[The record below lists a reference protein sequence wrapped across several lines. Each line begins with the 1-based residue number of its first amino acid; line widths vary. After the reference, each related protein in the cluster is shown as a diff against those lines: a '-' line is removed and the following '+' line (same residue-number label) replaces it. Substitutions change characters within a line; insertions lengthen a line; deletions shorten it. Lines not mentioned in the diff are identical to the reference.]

1 MLKILFRFVL
11 LWTFECRAVFGSEKW
26 WLQILQM
33 SSANLH
39 YSNFSCAAYALE
51 FCQKGGC
58 LCLEWCHAKGSHMK
72 PWRSMTRGVGGS
84 KNPNLA
90 WRNNWK
96 APFIILSFSI
106 NTIFS
111 LAILFENKGSSF
123 FHNDLFSLISH
134 QDSHSIRVLHTCSVW
149 FTNRFRCWRYLY
161 KSASFLVFAN
171 LFFQSGTWH
180 NCLLYVFD
188 ICGLLLPQ
196 MMTVLKGE
204 CFQWCV

>member
-1 MLKILFRFVL
+1 MKNGDSRFSRWAPPTCITLIFHVL
-11 LWTFECRAVFGSEKW
+11 HMYW
-26 WLQILQM
+26 
-33 SSANLH
+33 
-39 YSNFSCAAYALE
+39 NFV
-51 FCQKGGC
+51 KRGGC

-171 LFFQSGTWH
+171 IFFQSGTWH
-180 NCLLYVFD
+180 NCLPLCLWHMWLIVTSNDDSFE
-188 ICGLLLPQ
+188 GRMFP
-196 MMTVLKGE
+196 MMCLIIV
-204 CFQWCV
+204 